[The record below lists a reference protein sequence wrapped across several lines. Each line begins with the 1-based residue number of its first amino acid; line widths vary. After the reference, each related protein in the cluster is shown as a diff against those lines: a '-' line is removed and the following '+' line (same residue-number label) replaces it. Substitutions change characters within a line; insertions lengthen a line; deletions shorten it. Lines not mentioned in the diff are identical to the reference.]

1 MAELCE
7 FRIFHG
13 ASVVPVT
20 DDLLKHCTYEI
31 CNDSE
36 AKATTAAGETP
47 TVSDVNEAVV
57 ESGE

>member
-31 CNDSE
+31 CNDSK
-36 AKATTAAGETP
+36 AKATTAAGET
-47 TVSDVNEAVV
+47 VSGVTQAVV
-57 ESGE
+57 EPGE